1 MDFSMDL
8 DKQIEKA
15 ADLLGKTA
23 AQEWEVMALFTE
35 QLSIAVRGD
44 EVDKFQQSKSGG
56 LALRVKDQGR
66 LGFSYLMG
74 SGEGGALETAV
85 AEALA
90 AAQASDLEDEA
101 GLGRP
106 QPLPEAPDVYDP
118 ALKAEPLEAKK
129 QRALDLAE
137 AARRAHPKVL
147 HVYPAEIGE
156 THARLRLLTSHGLDL
171 SHKSTTCSAM
181 ANAVA
186 GDNGQQEMAWEY
198 DVCRFLADLDAGKV
212 GAEAGRR
219 AAACLGAQPVMDGRY
234 DVILENQVAM
244 EFLSLLGASLLGD
257 NVVKGRSLLASKMG
271 QKVLSGMVTL
281 ADDGLM
287 PKGIATGAFDDEG
300 TPTANKI
307 LVDQGVVQSF
317 VFDRF
322 WGARHGV
329 PSTGNAVR
337 PGLKA
342 PPQVGFTNFYI
353 KPDQGDLE
361 DLAAGLDRGLL
372 ITEVM
377 GAHTADPVSGH
388 FSLGAT
394 GLLVEGGK
402 ITRPVKS
409 IAVAGQVVELFASVK
424 AVGGDLRFLGGT
436 GSPSLLVAGM
446 SVSGPGQG

>member
-1 MDFSMDL
+1 MDL
-8 DKQIEKA
+8 DKQIEQA
-15 ADLLGKTA
+15 ADLLGKTPA
-23 AQEWEVMALFTE
+23 HEWEAMALFTE
-35 QLSIAVRGD
+35 QLSIAVRGE

-56 LALRVKDQGR
+56 LAIRVWSQGR

-74 SGEGGALETAV
+74 SGAGGALETAV

-101 GLGRP
+101 GLARP
-106 QPLPEAPDVYDP
+106 MPLPQAPDVYDP
-118 ALKAEPLEAKK
+118 ALKAEPLDAKK
-129 QRALDLAE
+129 QRALAMAE
-137 AARRAHPKVL
+137 AARQAHPKVQ
-147 HVYPAEIGE
+147 HVHPAEIGE
-156 THARLRLLTSHGLDL
+156 TYAQLRLLTSHGLDL

-186 GDNGQQEMAWEY
+186 GENGQQEMAWEY
-198 DVCRFLADLDAGKV
+198 DVRRFLADLDAIKV
-212 GAEAGRR
+212 GSEAGRR
-219 AAACLGAQPVMDGRY
+219 AAACLGAQPVSDGRY

-244 EFLSLLGASLLGD
+244 EFLGLLGSSLLGD
-257 NVVKGRSLLASKMG
+257 NVVKGRSLLASKMD
-271 QKVLSGMVTL
+271 QKVLSELVTL
-281 ADDGLM
+281 VDDGLM

-300 TPTANKI
+300 TPTATKI
-307 LVDQGVVQSF
+307 LVADGIVRGF
-317 VFDRF
+317 VFDRP

-353 KPDQGDLE
+353 KPGQGGLA
-361 DLAAGLDRGLL
+361 DLAAGLDRGLV
-372 ITEVM
+372 ITEVL

-394 GLLVEGGK
+394 GFMVENGK
-402 ITRPVKS
+402 ITRPIKS
-409 IAVAGQVVELFASVK
+409 IAVAGQVVELFASIK

-446 SVSGPGQG
+446 SVSGPGQV